1 MLDVFPSKMGISLD
15 AKFCHFSKTIIQALK
30 IDLEAVLEPKW
41 MPKTPLQRV
50 IFRDPTCM
58 WHFHE
63 NLHPSYAKTT
73 FLASC
78 EA

>member
-1 MLDVFPSKMGISLD
+1 MLEQIPSKMGISLD

-41 MPKTPLQRV
+41 LPKTPLQRV
-50 IFRDPTCM
+50 IFRVPTSM

-63 NLHPSYAKTT
+63 KLHPSYVKTT
-73 FLASC
+73 FLASY